1 MNSELAAYHTVH
13 DWPGGAESLAPMM
26 GMSAAILR
34 GKVNPND
41 AKHHL
46 TLREASALMV
56 ITGDDRILH
65 ALAAEQGAVVRY
77 ADADEPA
84 DLRDATLR
92 AVAAKGV
99 LAAKV
104 AEATADGII
113 TNREADE
120 IERHSAASMAATA
133 EVARQ
138 ARAAAKRKAAGR
150 AAA

>member
-1 MNSELAAYHTVH
+1 MNPELAAYHTVH
-13 DWPGGAESLAPMM
+13 DWPGGAESLAPCL
-26 GMSAAILR
+26 GMSATILR

-77 ADADEPA
+77 AAAEVSA

-138 ARAAAKRKAAGR
+138 ARAAVKRKAGR